1 MDEETST
8 IKQHIDNEREQLGR
22 NLDEIEY
29 RVKKATDLKTH
40 FDRNTGWILGAAV
53 AGGFLLSRVFRKS
66 SAPVGGRESNAT
78 ERNMNMA
85 IPRSPSHLSQ
95 LSETLDNIFEG
106 LVGVVSHKLHSLVA
120 DAVPGF
126 GEQYDAIERQRGRSS
141 VYPMKPKLGAES
153 DIAGVKSL

>member
-1 MDEETST
+1 MDEKTST

-40 FDRNTGWILGAAV
+40 FDRNTPWILGGAV
-53 AGGFLLSRVFRKS
+53 AGGFLLARLFHKS
-66 SAPVGGRESNAT
+66 SSSERPPRWETNAT
-78 ERNMNMA
+78 ERNTSTAN
-85 IPRSPSHLSQ
+85 PRSPLSR

-106 LVGVVSHKLHSLVA
+106 LVGVVSSKLHSVVA

-126 GEQYDAIERQRGRSS
+126 GEEYDAIEQQRGRPS
-141 VYPMKPKLGAES
+141 A
-153 DIAGVKSL
+153 AR